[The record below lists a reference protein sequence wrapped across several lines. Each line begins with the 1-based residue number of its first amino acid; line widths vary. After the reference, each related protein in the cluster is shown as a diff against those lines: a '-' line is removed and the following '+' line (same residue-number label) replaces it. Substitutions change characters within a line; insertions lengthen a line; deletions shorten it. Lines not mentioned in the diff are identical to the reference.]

1 MKESTEASYP
11 ASNHP
16 LALRA
21 RGLSIPPLPFLSVPP
36 SLQHGLVSLVHKK
49 NVIRD
54 GTLTHTNV
62 IEGGVRPAEVI
73 YGSEHRCFLDILFI
87 HLNLFNNNPR
97 HPRGEAKCWAV
108 FTLLMH
114 GIYADPL
121 TWIRMWSGAES
132 TKQRD
137 TSNSNNWLQ
146 QAPLKTTLLF
156 FLFFLRSVQIMSGKS
171 WKVCSYWLSECL
183 LSI

>member
-97 HPRGEAKCWAV
+97 HPRGEAKC
-108 FTLLMH
+108 
-114 GIYADPL
+114 
-121 TWIRMWSGAES
+121 
-132 TKQRD
+132 
-137 TSNSNNWLQ
+137 
-146 QAPLKTTLLF
+146 
-156 FLFFLRSVQIMSGKS
+156 
-171 WKVCSYWLSECL
+171 
-183 LSI
+183 